1 MAERMDK
8 RGVVSFEELLI
19 SNMYEQEALVL
30 LLEEKGILT
39 RGEVAGLMADLLAST
54 GPSTGKTPLS
64 DWISKNGAAI
74 GIKCALELD
83 RHYRL

>member
-8 RGVVSFEELLI
+8 REVVSFEELLI

-39 RGEVAGLMADLLAST
+39 RSEVLEKVKELR
-54 GPSTGKTPLS
+54 
-64 DWISKNGAAI
+64 AAKETE
-74 GIKCALELD
+74 G
-83 RHYRL
+83 R

>member
-8 RGVVSFEELLI
+8 REVVSFEELLI

-39 RGEVAGLMADLLAST
+39 RGEVLEKIKQL
-54 GPSTGKTPLS
+54 KV
-64 DWISKNGAAI
+64 SKSF
-74 GIKCALELD
+74 KE
-83 RHYRL
+83 RV

>member
-8 RGVVSFEELLI
+8 RELVSFEELLI

-39 RGEVAGLMADLLAST
+39 RGDVLEKIKQLRVAKEAEV
-54 GPSTGKTPLS
+54 K
-64 DWISKNGAAI
+64 
-74 GIKCALELD
+74 
-83 RHYRL
+83 

>member
-8 RGVVSFEELLI
+8 RELVSFEELLI

-39 RGEVAGLMADLLAST
+39 RGEVLE
-54 GPSTGKTPLS
+54 K
-64 DWISKNGAAI
+64 
-74 GIKCALELD
+74 IKEL
-83 RHYRL
+83 RVVKRTEVK

>member
-8 RGVVSFEELLI
+8 QEVVSFEELLI

-39 RGEVAGLMADLLAST
+39 RGEV
-54 GPSTGKTPLS
+54 
-64 DWISKNGAAI
+64 
-74 GIKCALELD
+74 LEKVKEL
-83 RHYRL
+83 RVAKRAEVE

>member
-8 RGVVSFEELLI
+8 RELVSFEELLI

-39 RGEVAGLMADLLAST
+39 RGEVLEKIKQLR
-54 GPSTGKTPLS
+54 
-64 DWISKNGAAI
+64 AA
-74 GIKCALELD
+74 KQVQVK
-83 RHYRL
+83 

>member
-8 RGVVSFEELLI
+8 REMVSFEELLI

-39 RGEVAGLMADLLAST
+39 RGEVLEKVKQLR
-54 GPSTGKTPLS
+54 
-64 DWISKNGAAI
+64 AA
-74 GIKCALELD
+74 KQVQVK
-83 RHYRL
+83 